1 MSDPKSMSI
10 RGPLG
15 VSRQGPTMGERMPV
29 IPVRMVRARKKAARD
44 QPSSSSIGLTKTLT
58 PQMPTPVWNAPLTR
72 AIPTRYQ
79 P

>member
-15 VSRQGPTMGERMPV
+15 VSRQGPTMGERTPV
-29 IPVRMVRARKKAARD
+29 SPVRMVRARKKEARD
-44 QPSSSSIGLTKTLT
+44 QPRSSSMGLTKTLT